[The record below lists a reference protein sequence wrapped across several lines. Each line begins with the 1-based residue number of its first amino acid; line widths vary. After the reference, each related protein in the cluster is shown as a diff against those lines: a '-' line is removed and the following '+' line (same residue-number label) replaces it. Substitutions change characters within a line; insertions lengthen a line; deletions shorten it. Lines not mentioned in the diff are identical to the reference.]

1 MVKMQ
6 GKKKSGRQCLLIAA
20 CAAISAQCA
29 FSADPVVRVSES
41 FEAGNLGEVWT
52 DKSGG
57 TIVGETYTA
66 SATRP
71 LPRENH
77 TKVLNIAGDVV
88 CTPAASA
95 NTLDVMVKLTAVDE
109 LETPEGQPQV
119 ALAVAKTS
127 DSNKVDLKIYAKAD
141 ANAKDATWIDLKT
154 GLTAETWARITLF
167 FDYTKGT
174 VRVSYNC
181 EYIGEYYLINNNTG
195 KKINSLT
202 FSGSTSIDDVVMTAT
217 AAEEYNPYK
226 DASGNDLKKEVTV
239 GTGEKLDVSLNDLA
253 KWGVSASADLT
264 KVDASDES
272 GMTIADKLVAG
283 LTPVDGKKFELQTM
297 AITETAATLTFPGT
311 APNERYTVIASTD
324 KDGNSPISGAKTT
337 ISKDGTG
344 KKAVVTL
351 PENPPDVIYF
361 KVKAAVPAV
370 PAAE

>member
-29 FSADPVVRVSES
+29 FSTDPVVSES
-41 FEAGNLGEVWT
+41 FETGNLGEVWT

-119 ALAVAKTS
+119 ALAVAKNA
-127 DSNKVDLKIYAKAD
+127 SNNEKVDLKIYAKET
-141 ANAKDATWIDLKT
+141 ANATGATWIDLKT

-181 EYIGEYYLINNNTG
+181 EYIGEYYLINTG
-195 KKINSLT
+195 NKITSLT

-217 AAEEYNPYK
+217 TAADYNPYK
-226 DASGNDLKKEVTV
+226 DASDHELKKEVTV
-239 GTGEKLDVSLNDLA
+239 GTGENGADEKLDVSLNDLA
-253 KWGVSASADLT
+253 KWGVNAENITSKQLDNSGLT
-264 KVDASDES
+264 VAQ
-272 GMTIADKLVAG
+272 KLIAG
-283 LTPVDGKKFELQTM
+283 LDPTDNKKFELKTM
-297 AITETAATLTFPGT
+297 VITDRTATLTFPGT
-311 APNERYTVIASTD
+311 APNERYTVIAT
-324 KDGNSPISGAKTT
+324 NAKGET
-337 ISKDGTG
+337 ISVTDAVSDNDGAEGG
-344 KKAVVTL
+344 KKAEVTL

-361 KVKAAVPAV
+361 KVKAAVPA
-370 PAAE
+370 ASAK

>member
-1 MVKMQ
+1 M
-6 GKKKSGRQCLLIAA
+6 IAA

-119 ALAVAKTS
+119 ALAVAKNA
-127 DSNKVDLKIYAKAD
+127 SNNEKVDLKIYAKAD
-141 ANAKDATWIDLKT
+141 ANATDVTWIDLKT

-167 FDYTKGT
+167 FDYKESGSST

-181 EYIGEYYLINNNTG
+181 EYIGDYYLINNNPG
-195 KKINSLT
+195 NKINSLT
-202 FSGSTSIDDVVMTAT
+202 FSGSTSIDDVVMTDT

-226 DASGNDLKKEVTV
+226 DASGNALTKEVTV
-239 GTGEKLDVSLNDLA
+239 GTGENGADEKLDVSLNDLA
-253 KWGVSASADLT
+253 KWGVNAENITSKQLDNSGLT
-264 KVDASDES
+264 VAQ
-272 GMTIADKLVAG
+272 KLIAG
-283 LTPVDGKKFELQTM
+283 LDPTDNKKFELKTM
-297 AITETAATLTFPGT
+297 AITANTATLTFPGT
-311 APNERYTVIASTD
+311 APDNRYTIVATD
-324 KDGNSPISGAKTT
+324 KSGKPVDIGTPTMSRIEGGKQAEVT
-337 ISKDGTG
+337 IPSD
-344 KKAVVTL
+344 A
-351 PENPPDVIYF
+351 PDVIYF